1 MTRAE
6 LASKYFKEGYACSQS
21 VALAFHDLTSIE
33 FDVLQK
39 MVLPFGGG
47 FGRLRLT
54 CGAVSSISM
63 IASILM
69 SKSDD
74 IKENKTYIYEIVQ
87 DLVERFEKEYKTINC
102 KKLLENAGVE
112 AVIGGEPE
120 TRTEEY
126 YKKRPCEKIVVV
138 ATQILENYLIEKG
151 IIK

>member
-6 LASKYFKEGYACSQS
+6 LASKYFKEGYACSQA
-21 VALAFHDLTSIE
+21 VVLAFHDLTNME
-33 FDVLQK
+33 FDELQK
-39 MVLPFGGG
+39 VALPFGGG

-54 CGAVSSISM
+54 CGAVSGITI
-63 IASILM
+63 IASLLLSIDNVKDN
-69 SKSDD
+69 KSHV
-74 IKENKTYIYEIVQ
+74 YEIVQ

-102 KKLLENAGVE
+102 KELLENAGVE

-138 ATQILENYLIEKG
+138 VTQILENYLIEKG

>member
-1 MTRAE
+1 MTRTE
-6 LASKYFKEGYACSQS
+6 LASKYFKEGYACSQA
-21 VALAFHDLTSIE
+21 VVLAFHDLTNVDFNS
-33 FDVLQK
+33 LQK
-39 MVLPFGGG
+39 LSLPFGGG

-54 CGAVSSISM
+54 CGAVSGMTIVASLLLSID
-63 IASILM
+63 SIKDN
-69 SKSDD
+69 KSHV
-74 IKENKTYIYEIVQ
+74 YEIVQ
-87 DLVERFEKEYKTINC
+87 ELVDRFEKEYKTINC
-102 KKLLENAGVE
+102 KELLENAGVE